1 MHSQDEKAA
10 QDRREMGLPDSTAS
24 LQTLSLLEEAPSG
37 PSNTFHLFSPL
48 CYDLHLSEVKEGR
61 GGGGAGQNT

>member
-1 MHSQDEKAA
+1 
-10 QDRREMGLPDSTAS
+10 MGLPDSTAS

-48 CYDLHLSEVKEGR
+48 CYDLHLSEVEEGR